1 MPIFTSQPIAPTRI
15 EPKPEVEAFFDRRQR
30 AAEVFAYAI
39 AACCALYFAGHFIA
53 FGLRRAGW
61 L

>member
-1 MPIFTSQPIAPTRI
+1 MPIFTSHPIAPSRI
-15 EPKPEVEAFFDRRQR
+15 EAKPEVEAFYDRRQR
-30 AAEVFAYAI
+30 SAEVFAYGV
-39 AACCALYFAGHFIA
+39 AAFCALYFAGHFIA